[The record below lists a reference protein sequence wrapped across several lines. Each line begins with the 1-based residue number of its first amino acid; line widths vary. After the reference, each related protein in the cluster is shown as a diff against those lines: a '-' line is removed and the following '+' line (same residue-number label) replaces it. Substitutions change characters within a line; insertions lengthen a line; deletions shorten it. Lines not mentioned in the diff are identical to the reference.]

1 VALQERIAG
10 EWEGRNTW
18 MTYDTSFLKT
28 LTVSFFD
35 DDTQQKFEAERMALV
50 ERISKL
56 EANRDNHPGARQ
68 RQ

>member
-35 DDTQQKFEAERMALV
+35 DPTEIRGGKDGSSGTHQQT
-50 ERISKL
+50 
-56 EANRDNHPGARQ
+56 
-68 RQ
+68 